1 MMTYERRLYD
11 INERIRAIIMELTE
25 LSDSIMKSEGT
36 NKLIKIGEILK
47 ELGIP
52 PHISGYNYIKQAV
65 LIRHTL
71 GKKYEIVRDI
81 YSVLTPDNYL
91 RSERAIRYAINIAYL
106 NNPDRWREIL
116 GNSLKV
122 KPTNKNVITCL
133 EIEVWGSGCNN

>member
-1 MMTYERRLYD
+1 MMTYERSLYD